1 MGSTPT
7 ICIYVLINMNILI
20 LFGLIIFLLLGV
32 GVIFFNTYIFFLLR
46 FIVLRVGTLFSGIG
60 AFEFALKRLGLDHEL
75 VFACDSGNINPFSIS
90 LSAVDEISKAKVL
103 DLARGSILGD
113 DYFRDLE
120 VKVDLCKDVNSLEHL
135 YEVVSVDLFLRSKP
149 EGIKSSD
156 WFNQIYS
163 GMSLWSRN
171 LVYKSFAANYD
182 VGDWHHDIRFL
193 NGVDYPDLDFI
204 VGGSPCQSFSV
215 LGNRAGLNDARG
227 NLVYEFY
234 RVISESKPK
243 VFIFE
248 NVANILR
255 EGHGKLV
262 DDLYRIYSDLG
273 YVVHGQVLNAV
284 DYGIP
289 QNRRRFFMV
298 GIRSDLSLKKP
309 FSFPARRVLNLF
321 LKDVLESD
329 VDEKFFLSDRMI
341 RYVEDR
347 RFNKR
352 PKYLC
357 VDPNVAFTLTSSTDS
372 VQRMGIDTFVTQGG
386 RLRRLTPRECLR
398 IMGFT
403 DDFKQV
409 VSDSAMYR
417 QAGNSIVVDVLIS
430 LVRSVLDSVDL
441 GG

>member
-1 MGSTPT
+1 M
-7 ICIYVLINMNILI
+7 
-20 LFGLIIFLLLGV
+20 
-32 GVIFFNTYIFFLLR
+32 
-46 FIVLRVGTLFSGIG
+46 LRVGTLFSGIG
-60 AFEFALKRLGLDHEL
+60 AFEFALKRLGLDHDL
-75 VFACDSGNINPFSIS
+75 VFACDNGSINPFSRRFDDVS
-90 LSAVDEISKAKVL
+90 DSSKSVL
-103 DLARGSILGD
+103 LDMVNGSVLGD
-113 DYFRDLE
+113 VYYDDLCSVLE
-120 VKVDLCKDVNSLEHL
+120 GVDQVSQLESLYERVKVDL
-135 YEVVSVDLFLRSKP
+135 FLASKP
-149 EGIKSSD
+149 EGVSASD
-156 WFNQIYS
+156 WFDSVYNIDK
-163 GMSLWSRN
+163 LKARN
-171 LVYKSFAANYD
+171 LVYSSYSANYD
-182 VGDWHHDIRFL
+182 FGGRWCHDVRFL
-193 NGVDYPDLDFI
+193 DGADYFDLDFI

-255 EGHGKLV
+255 EGRGKLV
-262 DDLYRIYSDLG
+262 DDLYRMYADLG
-273 YVVHGQVLNAV
+273 YRVYSQVLNAV
-284 DYGIP
+284 DYGVP

-321 LKDVLESD
+321 LRDLLEPV
-329 VDEKFFLSDRMI
+329 VDEKFFLSDSMV